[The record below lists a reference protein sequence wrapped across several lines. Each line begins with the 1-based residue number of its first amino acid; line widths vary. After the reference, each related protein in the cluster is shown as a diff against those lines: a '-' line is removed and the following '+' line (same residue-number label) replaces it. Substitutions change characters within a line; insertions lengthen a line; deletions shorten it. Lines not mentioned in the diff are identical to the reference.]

1 MESRADA
8 VRRGLG
14 LLLRS
19 AERSAV
25 DGAFRDG
32 YTRTPETDE
41 EVAEAHRLGL
51 ASIEEE
57 PWERWW

>member
-1 MESRADA
+1 M
-8 VRRGLG
+8 RRGLG

-19 AERSAV
+19 AQRSTLDRAY
-25 DGAFRDG
+25 RDG
-32 YTRTPETDE
+32 YATAPETDE
-41 EVAEAHRLGL
+41 EVAEAHRLGV